1 MIEILKALKHELSVN
16 GIKKESFTFILNLET
31 NCPIQN
37 KMHLLEIKGKEMRH
51 QQKIMKNLYQFYSNI
66 VAVST
71 KGIFIYLFKRN

>member
-16 GIKKESFTFILNLET
+16 GIKKESSTFILNLET

-37 KMHLLEIKGKEMRH
+37 KMRLLEIKGKEMRH

-71 KGIFIYLFKRN
+71 KSIVIYLFKRN